1 MKKQNKNENKKKLNP
16 IAVIITIIVIAVIV
30 AGIWLIINKNKKSN
44 SNNPAL
50 EGEAIEQVGLIDMS
64 NEENAKIENGVKE
77 NTSRDLL
84 KDRDIDGITI
94 KNIKLNA
101 EGGISNFTATVQ
113 NDSPVDFAGG
123 VAKIKF
129 INQDGSDYAELE
141 VYIPELKVGTTNTID
156 VGTTADIANAFDFS
170 IELEK

>member
-1 MKKQNKNENKKKLNP
+1 MERYGTR
-16 IAVIITIIVIAVIV
+16 AITCCRVV
-30 AGIWLIINKNKKSN
+30 
-44 SNNPAL
+44 
-50 EGEAIEQVGLIDMS
+50 
-64 NEENAKIENGVKE
+64 
-77 NTSRDLL
+77 
-84 KDRDIDGITI
+84 
-94 KNIKLNA
+94 IKLTNTKTLHRA
-101 EGGISNFTATVQ
+101 GATCRVSLIAGGISNFTATVQ

-156 VGTTADIANAFDFS
+156 AGTTADIANAFDFS